1 MEYTKDMVLNVR
13 CKRKIGVSK
22 FKIWTS
28 KLKRNIM
35 NNKMI
40 LVTLSLL
47 VILMTIDFVL
57 INSFMKLL
65 TNVY

>member
-1 MEYTKDMVLNVR
+1 MEYTKDIVLDIR
-13 CKRKIGVSK
+13 CKREIGVSK
-22 FKIWTS
+22 LKIWTS
-28 KLKRNIM
+28 KVKRSIT

-40 LVTLSLL
+40 IATLSLL

-65 TNVY
+65 TSLY